1 MRHQERVY
9 GPFSGEIADVRL
21 GLAVLQDELNEALE
35 SWRSER
41 RGKGKGWSSRWP
53 ETHVELMQ
61 LAAVA
66 CRLLVDSDLPL
77 WPEEALSDA

>member
-53 ETHVELMQ
+53 ETHVE
-61 LAAVA
+61 
-66 CRLLVDSDLPL
+66 
-77 WPEEALSDA
+77 